1 MPLKFLDT
9 EFTHLDPRL
18 AEVFEV
24 AMADEV
30 GPVESWLLPHSLAT
44 ASPESLEINRYW
56 ERFPAG
62 AAREWDI
69 DAGRPRID
77 VKADLIVREK
87 LEGVTIVGSNPACD
101 RDVLFRRWGVA
112 PWHYRSV
119 DISTYAMGVLGH
131 AEPHG
136 QYAISQELR
145 AMGYDIREPDHTAAA
160 DVESLRDCFLVLR
173 TIRHRTGTISRLK
186 P

>member
-24 AMADEV
+24 AMADEE

-44 ASPESLEINRYW
+44 ADPEALEVNQYAK
-56 ERFPAG
+56 RFPRGFVGDPLA
-62 AAREWDI
+62 
-69 DAGRPRID
+69 D
-77 VKADLIVREK
+77 VVIKAK

-119 DISTYAMGVLGH
+119 DISSYAMGILGH
-131 AEPHG
+131 NEPMG
-136 QYAISQELR
+136 QWAIANELR
-145 AMGYDIREPDHTAAA
+145 DMGAVIPEPDHTAVG
-160 DVESLRDCFLVLR
+160 DVASLRACFFALR
-173 TIRHRTGTISRLK
+173 RMSQAPVRYTTGIPLDPATLGRTL
-186 P
+186 

>member
-1 MPLKFLDT
+1 MGLKFLDT

-24 AMADEV
+24 AMADEE

-44 ASPESLEINRYW
+44 ASEESLEVNRYF
-56 ERFPAG
+56 ERFGPYG
-62 AAREWDI
+62 ATGVHDQ
-69 DAGRPRID
+69 GFD
-77 VKADLIVREK
+77 VVIRRK

-131 AEPHG
+131 DAPQG
-136 QYAISQELR
+136 QFAISNELR
-145 AMGYDIREPDHTAAA
+145 QLGFDIPEPDHTAAA
-160 DVESLRDCFLVLR
+160 DVASLRACFLALR
-173 TIRHRTGTISRLK
+173 TLRDRTIGAPR
-186 P
+186 